1 MYAKGEWIDLLQNMF
16 VKKTQD
22 NEGAKNCLCT
32 QHLKS
37 CISVFSLF
45 DSKLSYITSIFSRIY
60 VILDMILNIIISNKW
75 NISTAYKAQKFYIWN

>member
-1 MYAKGEWIDLLQNMF
+1 MYANGEWIDLLQNMF

-22 NEGAKNCLCT
+22 NEVAKNCLCT

-45 DSKLSYITSIFSRIY
+45 DSKLSYITSIFSRKY
-60 VILDMILNIIISNKW
+60 AKFLIS
-75 NISTAYKAQKFYIWN
+75 YP